1 MKDKNIILP
10 VQPYLLLDAENYHEI
25 LTGRMGISNFY
36 EFHVQDGVPGT
47 FMAVPDGS
55 TDLVFGIG
63 ERDVKVFIGG
73 TVLRLKAWKF
83 EEGRYY
89 FGVRFLPGKSIL
101 PDGLSI
107 QDVVNTDL
115 EIDRNEYGQHLTD
128 SLAEA
133 AGIRERAE
141 ILCHYLEGNRKSR
154 IKDTLSKLE
163 EYMRKR
169 IYATSGSITIQM
181 LSRETGYSECY
192 IRRVFRQI
200 HGISPKEF
208 ERFIRFQALLNR
220 IGENAGKG
228 GSQEAALSC
237 GYHDQSHMMKDF
249 RMFAGTTPEKYRKLI
264 SRKAE
269 QINCDEREVDSYG
282 IGEN

>member
-36 EFHVQDGVPGT
+36 EFHVQDGVPGM

-73 TVLRLKAWKF
+73 TVLKLKEWKF

-200 HGISPKEF
+200 REVTGKFPPVITALLAIALISP
-208 ERFIRFQALLNR
+208 
-220 IGENAGKG
+220 
-228 GSQEAALSC
+228 
-237 GYHDQSHMMKDF
+237 
-249 RMFAGTTPEKYRKLI
+249 T
-264 SRKAE
+264 
-269 QINCDEREVDSYG
+269 
-282 IGEN
+282 

>member
-25 LTGRMGISNFY
+25 LTGRTGISNFY

-73 TVLRLKAWKF
+73 TVLRLKEWKF

-101 PDGLSI
+101 PDGLLI

-220 IGENAGKG
+220 IGENAGKS

-237 GYHDQSHMMKDF
+237 GYYDQSHMMKDF

>member
-73 TVLRLKAWKF
+73 TVLKLKEWKF

-141 ILCHYLEGNRKSR
+141 ILCHYLKVNRKSR

-237 GYHDQSHMMKDF
+237 GYYDQSHMMKDF

>member
-73 TVLRLKAWKF
+73 TVLRLKEWKF

-141 ILCHYLEGNRKSR
+141 ILWHYLEGNRKSR
-154 IKDTLSKLE
+154 INDTLSKLE
-163 EYMRKR
+163 QYMRKR

-237 GYHDQSHMMKDF
+237 GYYDQSHMMKDF

>member
-36 EFHVQDGVPGT
+36 EFHVQDGVPGN

-63 ERDVKVFIGG
+63 GKDVKVFIGG
-73 TVLRLKAWKF
+73 TVLRLKEWKF

-115 EIDRNEYGQHLTD
+115 EIDRNEYGQRLTD

-169 IYATSGSITIQM
+169 IYVTSGNITIQM

-192 IRRVFRQI
+192 IRQVFRQI

-208 ERFIRFQALLNR
+208 ERFIRFQSLLNR
-220 IGENAGKG
+220 IGENAGKA

-237 GYHDQSHMMKDF
+237 GYYDQSHMMKDF

>member
-73 TVLRLKAWKF
+73 TVLRLKEWKF

-237 GYHDQSHMMKDF
+237 GYYDQSHMMKDF

-269 QINCDEREVDSYG
+269 QVSF
-282 IGEN
+282 

>member
-36 EFHVQDGVPGT
+36 EFHVQDGVPGN

-63 ERDVKVFIGG
+63 KRDVKVFIGG
-73 TVLRLKAWKF
+73 TVLRLKEWKF

-141 ILCHYLEGNRKSR
+141 ILCHYLEENRKSR

-208 ERFIRFQALLNR
+208 ERFIRFQSLLNR
-220 IGENAGKG
+220 IGENAGKA

-237 GYHDQSHMMKDF
+237 GYYDQSHMMKDF

>member
-73 TVLRLKAWKF
+73 TVLRLKEWKF

-101 PDGLSI
+101 PNGLSM
-107 QDVVNTDL
+107 
-115 EIDRNEYGQHLTD
+115 TD

-237 GYHDQSHMMKDF
+237 GYYDQSHMMKDF